1 MKAWTYR
8 RYGSPD
14 VLRWADVE
22 TPSPKDDEVVIRI
35 RAAGLNAADWHM
47 MRGEPKLVRLFS
59 GLRRPRK
66 RAIVGSD
73 IAGVVES
80 VGAGVTR
87 LHPGDEVF
95 AEVGA
100 GGCAELV
107 AVAASS
113 VALKPATATLEQ
125 AAAVPMAGLTA
136 LQALRDHGRVQA
148 GRHVLVNGASGGV
161 GTFTVQLAKAFGAE
175 VTAVCSARN
184 LEMVRSI
191 GADRV
196 IDYAREDVTLGEP
209 RFDVVVDIV
218 GTHPLRHYRRVMTPG
233 ATYVMVG
240 SVNNRFIRPIVYG
253 KLLSLVSG
261 RRFTAFVAKGNEE
274 DLAYLA
280 ARVDAGEV
288 TPVIDRTYQMAAAP
302 DAMRHLEGGH
312 VAGKLVITA

>member
-107 AVAASS
+107 AVASRPCRPSATTAAS
-113 VALKPATATLEQ
+113 KP
-125 AAAVPMAGLTA
+125 
-136 LQALRDHGRVQA
+136 
-148 GRHVLVNGASGGV
+148 V
-161 GTFTVQLAKAFGAE
+161 GT
-175 VTAVCSARN
+175 S
-184 LEMVRSI
+184 S
-191 GADRV
+191 
-196 IDYAREDVTLGEP
+196 
-209 RFDVVVDIV
+209 
-218 GTHPLRHYRRVMTPG
+218 
-233 ATYVMVG
+233 
-240 SVNNRFIRPIVYG
+240 
-253 KLLSLVSG
+253 
-261 RRFTAFVAKGNEE
+261 
-274 DLAYLA
+274 
-280 ARVDAGEV
+280 
-288 TPVIDRTYQMAAAP
+288 
-302 DAMRHLEGGH
+302 
-312 VAGKLVITA
+312 